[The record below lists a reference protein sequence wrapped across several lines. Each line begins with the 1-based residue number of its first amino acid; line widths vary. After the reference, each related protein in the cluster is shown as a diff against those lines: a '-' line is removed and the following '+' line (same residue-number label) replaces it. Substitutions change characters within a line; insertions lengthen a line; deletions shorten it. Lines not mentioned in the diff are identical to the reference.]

1 MRLPSIP
8 SVPSLSHQTFDT
20 VLGAVYVGVVT
31 NLMLVIACLP
41 VVVGIVT
48 TDPARSWPLLAVL
61 APLCAPA
68 LSAAF
73 TVFSR
78 FSSSERSTDAV
89 RTFWQAWRATSLRS
103 LTVGALTTVVVV
115 VLAVD
120 VRAVWTQRVGAVAIP
135 VFVVLIVLTVVTALH
150 ALVALAERPR
160 ARVRDALR
168 ASLYLAMR
176 RWYLT
181 AVSLFTLGLL
191 LAFVAAKPAVAFG
204 LAAAPLL
211 YVVWANSRF
220 TLRPALEPPDPHP
233 VPA

>member
-1 MRLPSIP
+1 MRLP
-8 SVPSLSHQTFDT
+8 VPSISHQTYDT
-20 VLGAVYVGVVT
+20 VIGAVYVGVVT
-31 NLMLVIACLP
+31 NLLLVVGCLP
-41 VVVGIVT
+41 LVLGLVT
-48 TDPARSWPLLAVL
+48 TDPTRSWPLLAAV

-68 LSAAF
+68 LCAAF
-73 TVFSR
+73 AVFAR
-78 FSSSERSTDAV
+78 FSAERSTEAV
-89 RTFWQAWRATSLRS
+89 RTFWRAWRATWRRAA
-103 LTVGALTTVVVV
+103 TVGALTTAAVV

-120 VRAVWTQRVGAVAIP
+120 VRAVWAQRVGAVAIP
-135 VFVVLIVLTVVTALH
+135 VFVVLIVLMVITALH

-168 ASLYLAMR
+168 ASLYLALR

-191 LAFVAAKPAVAFG
+191 LALVAAKPAVAFG

-211 YVVWANSRF
+211 YPVWANSRF
-220 TLRPALEPPDPHP
+220 TLRPALEPPDPTP

>member
-1 MRLPSIP
+1 MRLSVPAVPSI
-8 SVPSLSHQTFDT
+8 SHQTFDT

-31 NLMLVIACLP
+31 NLMLVVAGLP
-41 VVVGIVT
+41 LVVGVVT
-48 TDPARSWPLLAVL
+48 TDPVRSWPLLALVT
-61 APLCAPA
+61 PLCAPA

-73 TVFSR
+73 TVFAR
-78 FSSSERSTDAV
+78 FSAERSTDVV
-89 RTFWQAWRATSLRS
+89 RTFWRAWHATWRRS
-103 LTVGALTTVVVV
+103 VTVGALTTAVVV

-120 VRAVWTQRVGAVAIP
+120 VRAVWQQRIGAIAIP
-135 VFVVLIVLTVVTALH
+135 VLVVLIVLAVITALH

-168 ASLYLAMR
+168 ASLYLALR

-191 LAFVAAKPAVAFG
+191 LALVAARPAVALG

-211 YVVWANSRF
+211 YAVWANSRF
-220 TLRPALEPPDPHP
+220 TLRPALDTSP